1 MRWPQVFAPLRH
13 RDFRLLWTGQ
23 TVSSFGNSVRG
34 VAIPFQ
40 ILALGGSPLQLGIA
54 VALNTATSIVFLL
67 LGGAIADRLPRRGL
81 ILASDALGGSVVATI
96 AALSAIGQ
104 LRIEHVYMGSVALGA
119 ADAFLGPAY
128 SAIISELVPGEIL
141 RAGNA
146 ARLLGRSLARIVGP
160 TAGGVIV
167 VLVGPASAFGID
179 AITFF
184 FSFATLQFAKP
195 PHLAQAAHASIL
207 RDIREGFGYVF
218 SVPWLWTTVVYFMVV
233 NIAYVG
239 QSGVITPL
247 LVRDN
252 LHGDAGT
259 YGAITSAY
267 GVGTIVASFFVAQ
280 ITTRRPGRLMYAFEL
295 LAGVSVLGIGLLPNP
310 PTVVALMALMGV
322 GLSSSTVI
330 WQALLQRQVPRRM
343 LGRISSIDLL
353 GNSLINPVGPI
364 AAAALVVSLGPAGTF
379 AVTGVYAVVLA
390 SIGLLASPVRRLNE
404 SEQIHLQAMAL
415 ESSGDDE
422 GSGG

>member
-184 FSFATLQFAKP
+184 GTSRAWPRRPTLRSFATSAK
-195 PHLAQAAHASIL
+195 
-207 RDIREGFGYVF
+207 D
-218 SVPWLWTTVVYFMVV
+218 
-233 NIAYVG
+233 
-239 QSGVITPL
+239 
-247 LVRDN
+247 
-252 LHGDAGT
+252 
-259 YGAITSAY
+259 SA
-267 GVGTIVASFFVAQ
+267 
-280 ITTRRPGRLMYAFEL
+280 
-295 LAGVSVLGIGLLPNP
+295 
-310 PTVVALMALMGV
+310 
-322 GLSSSTVI
+322 SSS
-330 WQALLQRQVPRRM
+330 QSR
-343 LGRISSIDLL
+343 
-353 GNSLINPVGPI
+353 
-364 AAAALVVSLGPAGTF
+364 
-379 AVTGVYAVVLA
+379 
-390 SIGLLASPVRRLNE
+390 
-404 SEQIHLQAMAL
+404 
-415 ESSGDDE
+415 
-422 GSGG
+422 GSGRRSSTSWS